1 MIGAIRAEWTKLR
14 TVSSTVWLVAALL
27 VATVGVGAIFVG
39 SVHTDMCA
47 TPEACE
53 EDTTKLALSGVWAG
67 QIVAAILGALVMTT
81 EYGTRIIGVTLT
93 ARPTRW
99 QVYAAKGAVAVGVVL
114 VAGAVG
120 VPASVAVARG
130 ILPGNGFTAERG
142 YPPLSLL
149 DGPTA
154 RAAVGTAL
162 YLALIALLSLG
173 LGALI
178 RDTAVTLTAAFAVLF
193 VLPIVTEFVSDPE
206 WHERIQKWSPT
217 SAGQS
222 IQNTLR
228 LDELP
233 IAPWPGLGVLALWA
247 GGLALAGYVT
257 FARRDAS

>member
-1 MIGAIRAEWTKLR
+1 VIGALRAEWTKLR
-14 TVSSTVWLVAALL
+14 TISSTAWLLGAMV
-27 VATVGVGAIFVG
+27 VATTALGAIFVG
-39 SVHTDMCA
+39 SVHTDMCP
-47 TPEACE
+47 TPASCE

-67 QIVAAILGALVMTT
+67 QMVAAVLGALVMTT
-81 EYGTRIIGVTLT
+81 EYGTRVIGVTLA
-93 ARPTRW
+93 ARPRRW
-99 QVYAAKGAVAVGVVL
+99 QVYSAKAAVAVGVVL
-114 VAGAVG
+114 VASALAVG
-120 VPASVAVARG
+120 ASVAVARG
-130 ILPGNGFTAERG
+130 MLLGNGFTTEHG

-178 RDTAVTLTAAFAVLF
+178 RDTAVTLTAVFAVLF
-193 VLPIVTEFVSDPE
+193 VLPIITEFVTDPQ
-206 WHERIQKWSPT
+206 WHERLQRWSPT
-217 SAGQS
+217 SAGLS

-247 GGLALAGYVT
+247 SGTALGGYAR
-257 FARRDAS
+257 FAR

>member
-14 TVSSTVWLVAALL
+14 TVSSTAWLLGALV
-27 VATVGVGAIFVG
+27 VATVGLGAIFVG
-39 SVHTDMCA
+39 SVHIDMCP
-47 TPEACE
+47 TPASCE
-53 EDTTKLALSGVWAG
+53 EDTTKLAMSGVWTG

-81 EYGTRIIGVTLT
+81 EYGTRVIGVTLA
-93 ARPTRW
+93 ARPRRW
-99 QVYAAKGAVAVGVVL
+99 QVYSAKAAIAVGVVL
-114 VAGAVG
+114 GAGALAVA
-120 VPASVAVARG
+120 ASVAVGRA
-130 ILPGNGFTAERG
+130 ILPGNGFTAEHG

-154 RAAVGTAL
+154 RAAVGTVL

-178 RDTAVTLTAAFAVLF
+178 RDTAVTLTAVFAVLF
-193 VLPIVTEFVSDPE
+193 VLPIVTEFVSDPV
-206 WHERIQKWSPT
+206 WHERLQKWSPT

-233 IAPWPGLGVLALWA
+233 IAPWPGLGVLGLWA
-247 GGLALAGYVT
+247 VGAAAAGFIV
-257 FARRDAS
+257 FARWDA